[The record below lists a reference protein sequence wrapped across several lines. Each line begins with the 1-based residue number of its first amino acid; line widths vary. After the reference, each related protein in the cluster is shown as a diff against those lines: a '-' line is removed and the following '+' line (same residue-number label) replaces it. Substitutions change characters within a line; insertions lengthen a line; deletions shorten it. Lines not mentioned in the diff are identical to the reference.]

1 MKRWCQLLMV
11 FGALQLLLG
20 LALVPVGW
28 WAIVSDH
35 YVAWDR
41 LGVAFRDGAI
51 DAETYPQ
58 FASANGI
65 YYSAGAHGASDSE
78 QLLIWVN
85 AGSQKVPPLVIVLP
99 WLVAGCGVLTLFGG
113 WRLLRC
119 AGRFSSQG
127 EC

>member
-1 MKRWCQLLMV
+1 MKKWCRLLML
-11 FGALQLLLG
+11 FGALQLLAG

-85 AGSQKVPPLVIVLP
+85 AGSQKVPPLVIVCP
-99 WLVAGCGVLTLFGG
+99 WLLVGCGLVSLLFA
-113 WRLLRC
+113 WRLGRAAAR
-119 AGRFSSQG
+119 AGTAS
-127 EC
+127 